1 MESFRWN
8 AVTVPII
15 VLFIVTQFFIVRCL
29 VTRTAV
35 RLNDS
40 VLFVWTVLL
49 VVAWVCKLLGSS
61 NYW

>member
-29 VTRTAV
+29 LTRTAV
-35 RLNDS
+35 RLNNS
-40 VLFVWTVLL
+40 VLFAWAVLL
-49 VVAWVCKLLGSS
+49 AVSWLCKFLGSS
-61 NYW
+61 SYW